1 MLISK
6 KRLVVALTKGL
17 IANGNPV
24 NWATTLDQL
33 VYKPTKHF
41 LVSFYAAA

>member
-6 KRLVVALTKGL
+6 KGLLVALTNGL
-17 IANGNPV
+17 IANGNPI

-33 VYKPTKHF
+33 GYKPTNTF
-41 LVSFYAAA
+41 PS